1 MTTPNPNP
9 NRSPDPG
16 RPPATRRRLPAT
28 RTGITHK
35 FSIAGFE
42 AYLTANT
49 YDDGALGDLFI
60 NDIGKE
66 GSTLRGVLAMFAMAA
81 SVALQRGAPA
91 ELLARK
97 LALMNFEPK
106 GPTAN
111 LQIPQAQ
118 SLGDYFGRW
127 LASQFC
133 GGDIQAELGIR
144 SADAASPPPGALSL
158 FRGPRSATTG
168 DTCPD
173 CGGTLQ
179 RTGACQT
186 CTCCGYNT
194 GYG

>member
-1 MTTPNPNP
+1 MSAGGCPRRATG
-9 NRSPDPG
+9 SP
-16 RPPATRRRLPAT
+16 
-28 RTGITHK
+28 HK

-42 AYLTANT
+42 GHLTANT
-49 YDDGALGDLFI
+49 YDDGSLGELFI
-60 NDIGKE
+60 NDVGKE

-81 SVALQRGAPA
+81 SVALQYGAPP
-91 ELLARK
+91 EVLARK

-133 GGDIQAELGIR
+133 DGDVQAELGIR

-158 FRGPRSATTG
+158 FRRPQSAATG

-186 CTCCGYNT
+186 CTSCGYNT
-194 GYG
+194 GCG